1 MNDASLATVLQIVAA
16 ALLLA
21 EIFLPSG
28 GLLGLATAATLIGSL
43 GVAFGHSSTLGWI
56 FGGVDIILFPLLGWW
71 GVGKV
76 AKSPLAL
83 QDHLESGEKSADPS
97 LVGREAAAET
107 GLRPV
112 GRVVL
117 DGIRYEARSTGRF
130 VEPGETVRVTGEES
144 DRLLIRPLP

>member
-1 MNDASLATVLQIVAA
+1 MNDATLATVLQLVAA

-28 GLLGLATAATLIGSL
+28 GLLALATAGTLIGSL
-43 GVAFGHSSTLGWI
+43 GVAFGHSSALGWT
-56 FGGVDIILFPLLGWW
+56 FGGIDAIIFPLLGWW

-83 QDHLESGEKSADPS
+83 QEHLESGEKIMGLD
-97 LVGREAAAET
+97 LVGRDAVVET

-117 DGIRYEARSTGRF
+117 DGIRHEARSTGRF
-130 VEPGETVRVTGEES
+130 VDPGETVRIVGGES
-144 DRLLIRPLP
+144 GRLLIRPLP

>member
-1 MNDASLATVLQIVAA
+1 MNDATLALVLQIVAA

-28 GLLGLATAATLIGSL
+28 GLLGLATVATLIGSL

-56 FGGVDIILFPLLGWW
+56 FLAIDLLLFPFMGWW

-83 QDHLESGEKSADPS
+83 QAHLESGEKVSDPS
-97 LVGREAAAET
+97 LLGREATVET

-117 DGIRYEARSTGRF
+117 DGIRHEARSTGRF
-130 VEPGETVRVTGEES
+130 VEPGETVRVVGGES
-144 DRLLIRPLP
+144 GRLLIRPLP